1 MKPGDKVYVAKIGY
15 SEGVYEYTLEELGI
29 NRAIMRVKVESL
41 YFEKPDQFVSF
52 PLSHVFPTK
61 EQAEACIGNVKPK
74 VGDYVAVL
82 ESTVIIR
89 GLVVKVNPKMTEI
102 LLCNEEDIR
111 RNNGKMKK
119 RYYHHQIIPLIQS
132 QQQ

>member
-1 MKPGDKVYVAKIGY
+1 
-15 SEGVYEYTLEELGI
+15 
-29 NRAIMRVKVESL
+29 
-41 YFEKPDQFVSF
+41 
-52 PLSHVFPTK
+52 
-61 EQAEACIGNVKPK
+61 
-74 VGDYVAVL
+74 VL
-82 ESTVIIR
+82 ESTVIVR

>member
-15 SEGVYEYTLEELGI
+15 PEGVYEYTLEELGVS
-29 NRAIMRVKVESL
+29 RAIMRVKVESL
-41 YFEKPDQFVSF
+41 YFDKADQFVSF

-61 EQAEACIGNVKPK
+61 EEAEACIGNVKPK

-82 ESTVIIR
+82 ESTVIVR

-132 QQQ
+132 QNQ